1 MYDIGILF
9 SIVKLEFSQSKRS
22 IQECGWVSLIKS
34 TERSNQVELYFTLLI
49 WLLFYLGRYHEV
61 GQTLL
66 GMRKRERCD
75 DNLCKV
81 KGKNECDSQ
90 RERERERERERGTE
104 RVTM

>member
-81 KGKNECDSQ
+81 KGKTNVTVK
-90 RERERERERERGTE
+90 ERERERERGTE